1 MSQNKK
7 LTLGEYRVGI
17 HFNPSEDSLVDKMKV
32 KSAEL
37 IDLLQEAKELA
48 KDPEVLRLISLSQ
61 ASYEDAAMWAVKAI
75 TKQPR

>member
-1 MSQNKK
+1 
-7 LTLGEYRVGI
+7 
-17 HFNPSEDSLVDKMKV
+17 MKV

-48 KDPEVLRLISLSQ
+48 KDPEVLRLISLSE
-61 ASYEDAAMWAVKAI
+61 ASYENAAMWAVKAI